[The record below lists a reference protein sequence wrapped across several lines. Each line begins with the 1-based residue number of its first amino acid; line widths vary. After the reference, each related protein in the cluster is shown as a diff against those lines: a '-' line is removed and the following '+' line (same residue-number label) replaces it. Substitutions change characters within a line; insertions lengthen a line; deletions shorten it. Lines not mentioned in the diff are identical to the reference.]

1 MHNELSLVFISF
13 FSFLF
18 FFLFISYFIAFLT
31 GVGKVKCKL
40 LLEYLDSTFLCL
52 IFNYILWPLS
62 MSQYRIIL
70 EALQLL
76 SDAETTQYNAIK
88 RTTVNFHQKNI
99 LCTKLLQKHCT
110 PKLQPR
116 Q

>member
-1 MHNELSLVFISF
+1 MHNEISLVFISF

-52 IFNYILWPLS
+52 IFNYIFFLCPIFKSYHES
-62 MSQYRIIL
+62 MCCRAQK
-70 EALQLL
+70 QL
-76 SDAETTQYNAIK
+76 DK
-88 RTTVNFHQKNI
+88 
-99 LCTKLLQKHCT
+99 
-110 PKLQPR
+110 
-116 Q
+116 

>member
-40 LLEYLDSTFLCL
+40 LLEYLD
-52 IFNYILWPLS
+52 LS
-62 MSQYRIIL
+62 FY
-70 EALQLL
+70 A
-76 SDAETTQYNAIK
+76 
-88 RTTVNFHQKNI
+88 
-99 LCTKLLQKHCT
+99 
-110 PKLQPR
+110 
-116 Q
+116 

>member
-1 MHNELSLVFISF
+1 MHNEISLVFISF

-52 IFNYILWPLS
+52 IFNYIFLLFACYNFKS
-62 MSQYRIIL
+62 YHKRYII
-70 EALQLL
+70 AVVGR
-76 SDAETTQYNAIK
+76 K
-88 RTTVNFHQKNI
+88 
-99 LCTKLLQKHCT
+99 
-110 PKLQPR
+110 
-116 Q
+116 